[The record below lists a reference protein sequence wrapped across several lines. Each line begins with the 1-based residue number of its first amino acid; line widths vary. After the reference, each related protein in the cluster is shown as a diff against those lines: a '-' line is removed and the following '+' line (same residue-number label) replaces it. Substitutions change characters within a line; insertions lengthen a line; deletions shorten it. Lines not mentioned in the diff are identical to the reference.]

1 MMRVIDLLKRINDG
15 VALMAGLSLLACVT
29 LILVEIVVRQ
39 LGMPLGG
46 TDEISGYVMA
56 ITTSWGVAYALT
68 ERAHVRID
76 LLRTK
81 CLPVGKALMDCVAI
95 LALAGTAITVAWRGW
110 PVLSK
115 TLATGAKANTA
126 LETPL
131 WIPQV
136 LWWSGW
142 VWFAVSAIL
151 IAAASLLLLYQ
162 RRYDDVNEIAG
173 MGDEL

>member
-1 MMRVIDLLKRINDG
+1 MMRIIDFLRRINSG
-15 VALMAGLSLLACVT
+15 VALLAGLSLLACVA

-68 ERAHVRID
+68 EKAHVRID
-76 LLRTK
+76 LLRAK
-81 CLPVGKALMDCVAI
+81 CVPAGRALLDCVAI
-95 LALAGTAITVAWRGW
+95 LALAGTAIVVAWRGW
-110 PVLSK
+110 SVLSK

-131 WIPQV
+131 WIPQ
-136 LWWSGW
+136 LFWWSGW
-142 VWFAVSAIL
+142 VWFAVSAVL
-151 IAAASLLLLYQ
+151 IAVASLMLLIQ

>member
-1 MMRVIDLLKRINDG
+1 MRIIDFLRRINSG
-15 VALMAGLSLLACVT
+15 VALLAGLSLLACVA

-56 ITTSWGVAYALT
+56 ITTSWGVVYALT
-68 ERAHVRID
+68 EKAHVRID
-76 LLRTK
+76 LLRAK
-81 CLPVGKALMDCVAI
+81 CVPAGRALLDCVAI
-95 LALAGTAITVAWRGW
+95 LALAGTAIVVAWRGW
-110 PVLSK
+110 SVLSK

-131 WIPQV
+131 WIPQ
-136 LWWSGW
+136 LFWWSGW
-142 VWFAVSAIL
+142 VWVAVSAVL
-151 IAAASLLLLYQ
+151 IAVASLMLLIQ

>member
-1 MMRVIDLLKRINDG
+1 MMRIIDNLKQINSY
-15 VALMAGLSLLACVT
+15 VALLAGLCLLACV
-29 LILVEIVVRQ
+29 LIILIEIVVRQ
-39 LGMPLGG
+39 LGMSLGG

-56 ITTSWGVAYALT
+56 VTTSWGVSYALT

-81 CLPVGKALMDCVAI
+81 CLPTGRAIMDCIAI
-95 LALAGTAITVAWRGW
+95 LALAGTAIVIAWRGW
-110 PVLSK
+110 SVLSK
-115 TLATGAKANTA
+115 TLSTGAKANTA

-131 WIPQV
+131 WIPQL

-142 VWFAVSAIL
+142 LWFAISAVL
-151 IAAASLLLLYQ
+151 IATVTLMLLIQ

-173 MGDEL
+173 MRDEL

>member
-1 MMRVIDLLKRINDG
+1 MGIIDFLRRINSG
-15 VALMAGLSLLACVT
+15 VALLAGLSLLACVA
-29 LILVEIVVRQ
+29 LILIEIVVRQ
-39 LGMPLGG
+39 MGMPLGG

-68 ERAHVRID
+68 EKAHVRID
-76 LLRTK
+76 LLRAK
-81 CLPVGKALMDCVAI
+81 CVPAGRALLDCVAI
-95 LALAGTAITVAWRGW
+95 LALAGTAIVVAWRGW
-110 PVLSK
+110 SVLSI

-131 WIPQV
+131 WIPQL

-142 VWFAVSAIL
+142 VWFAVSAVL
-151 IAAASLLLLYQ
+151 IAVASLMLLAQ

>member
-1 MMRVIDLLKRINDG
+1 MGIIDFLRRINSG
-15 VALMAGLSLLACVT
+15 VALLAGLSLLACVA
-29 LILVEIVVRQ
+29 LILIEIVVRQ
-39 LGMPLGG
+39 MGMPLGG

-68 ERAHVRID
+68 EKAHVRID
-76 LLRTK
+76 LLRAK
-81 CLPVGKALMDCVAI
+81 CVPAGRALLDCVAI
-95 LALAGTAITVAWRGW
+95 LALAGTAIVVAWRGW
-110 PVLSK
+110 SVLSK

-131 WIPQV
+131 WIPQL

-142 VWFAVSAIL
+142 VWFAVSAVL
-151 IAAASLLLLYQ
+151 IAVASLMLLAH

>member
-1 MMRVIDLLKRINDG
+1 MMRIIDQIGRINNG
-15 VALMAGLSLLACVT
+15 VALAAGLALLGCVV
-29 LILVEIVVRQ
+29 LILVEIIVRRM
-39 LGMPLGG
+39 GMPLGG

-56 ITTSWGVAYALT
+56 ITTSWGIAYALT

-81 CLPVGKALMDCVAI
+81 LVPAGRAILDCISI
-95 LALAGTAITVAWRGW
+95 LALAATALMVAWRGW
-110 PVLSK
+110 SVLSK
-115 TLATGAKANTA
+115 TLSTGAKANTG

-131 WIPQV
+131 WIPQL

-142 VWFAVSAIL
+142 VWFAVSAVL
-151 IAAASLLLLYQ
+151 IAAASLMLLWQ
-162 RRYDDVNEIAG
+162 RRYDEVNDIAG

>member
-1 MMRVIDLLKRINDG
+1 MMGIIDLLRRINSG
-15 VALMAGLSLLACVT
+15 VALLAGLSLLACVV
-29 LILVEIVVRQ
+29 LILVEIISRQ
-39 LGMPLGG
+39 VGSPFGG

-81 CLPVGKALMDCVAI
+81 CVPLGRAIMDCIAI
-95 LALAGTAITVAWRGW
+95 LALAATALVVAWRGW
-110 PVLSK
+110 SVLSK

-131 WIPQV
+131 WIPQAF
-136 LWWSGW
+136 WWSGW
-142 VWFAVSAIL
+142 VWFAASAVL
-151 IAAASLLLLYQ
+151 IAIASLMLIVQ
-162 RRYDDVNEIAG
+162 RRYDDVNKIAG

>member
-15 VALMAGLSLLACVT
+15 VALIAGLSLLACVT

-76 LLRTK
+76 LVRNK
-81 CLPVGKALMDCVAI
+81 CLPVGKALLDCIAI

-142 VWFAVSAIL
+142 LWFAVSAIL

-162 RRYDDVNEIAG
+162 RRYDEVNEIAG

>member
-1 MMRVIDLLKRINDG
+1 MMGIIDFLRRINSG
-15 VALMAGLSLLACVT
+15 VALLAGLSLLACVA
-29 LILVEIVVRQ
+29 LILIEIVVRQ
-39 LGMPLGG
+39 MGMPLGG

-68 ERAHVRID
+68 EKAHERID
-76 LLRTK
+76 LLRAK
-81 CLPVGKALMDCVAI
+81 CVPAGRALLDCVAI
-95 LALAGTAITVAWRGW
+95 LALAGTAIVVAWRGW
-110 PVLSK
+110 SVLSI

-131 WIPQV
+131 WIPQL

-142 VWFAVSAIL
+142 VWFAVSAVL
-151 IAAASLLLLYQ
+151 IAVASLMLLAQ